1 MLPEE
6 PQEELGPYQFVVLVF
21 SLTLLAFLALDL
33 VMPVPLEVSR
43 LIRVIDTAVCLL
55 FFGDFIQQLR
65 GAPSKLRFLK
75 WGWIDLL
82 ASVPHVD
89 ALRWGRVF
97 RVIRIVRLLRGAH
110 SFRGLIH
117 LLLASKARAGL
128 ASIFTLGFILV
139 SFSSIG
145 ILFSEINSSG
155 NIKTAEQ
162 ALWWSMV
169 TVTTV
174 GYGDLYPVTTAG
186 RVVAAFTMI
195 AGVGL
200 FGAISGVVA
209 SFLLG
214 SPKSSEDDV
223 LAEVRA
229 LRGEIARLQIQTKNP
244 ASSTEPQR
252 WD

>member
-1 MLPEE
+1 MPEE
-6 PQEELGPYQFVVLVF
+6 PRREEVGPYQFVVLVF
-21 SLTLLAFLALDL
+21 SLTLLALLAIDL
-33 VMPVPLEVSR
+33 ILPVPREIAR
-43 LIRVIDTAVCLL
+43 LIRFIDTAVCFL
-55 FFGDFIQQLR
+55 FFGDFLQQLHR
-65 GAPSKLRFLK
+65 APSKWRFLK

-97 RVIRIVRLLRGAH
+97 RVIRILRLLRGIH
-110 SFRGLIH
+110 SFRGLVS
-117 LLLASKARAGL
+117 LLLASKARAGI

-145 ILFSEINSSG
+145 ILFSELGADG

-162 ALWWSMV
+162 SLWWSMV

-195 AGVGL
+195 AGVGM
-200 FGAISGVVA
+200 FGAMSGVVA

-214 SPKSSEDDV
+214 SSNKSEDDV

-229 LRGEIARLQIQTKNP
+229 LRSEVARLQSRTIKSGP
-244 ASSTEPQR
+244 SDDLGPS
-252 WD
+252 

>member
-1 MLPEE
+1 MLEE
-6 PQEELGPYQFVVLVF
+6 PREEVGPYQFVVLVF
-21 SLTLLAFLALDL
+21 SLALLAVL
-33 VMPVPLEVSR
+33 VVDFFAPASLEVRR
-43 LIRVIDTAVCLL
+43 LIEFIDTGVCFL
-55 FFGDFIQQLR
+55 FLGDFILQFHR
-65 GAPSKLRFLK
+65 APSKWRFMK

-82 ASVPHVD
+82 ASVPNVE

-97 RVIRIVRLLRGAH
+97 RVIRILRLLRGVH
-110 SFRGLIH
+110 SFRGLVS
-117 LLLASKARAGL
+117 LLLASKARAGI

-145 ILFSEINSSG
+145 ILLTEAGGAG

-195 AGVGL
+195 AGVGM
-200 FGAISGVVA
+200 FGAMSGVVA
-209 SFLLG
+209 SLLLG
-214 SPKSSEDDV
+214 SPKHSEDDV

-229 LRGEIARLQIQTKNP
+229 LRVEVARLQARKK
-244 ASSTEPQR
+244 SG
-252 WD
+252 DD